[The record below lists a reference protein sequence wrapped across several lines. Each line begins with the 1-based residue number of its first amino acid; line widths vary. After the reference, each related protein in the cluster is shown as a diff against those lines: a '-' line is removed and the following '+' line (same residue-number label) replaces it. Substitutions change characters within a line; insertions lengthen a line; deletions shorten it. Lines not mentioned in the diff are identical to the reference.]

1 MPLNNP
7 LIDDFGRV
15 ANGALGALSGL
26 RGEIEARVRQHVER
40 LVGSLDMVTR
50 EEFEVV
56 SALARKARVEQEAL
70 EERVRILEARL
81 ADSTQPRA

>member
-50 EEFEVV
+50 EEFEIV
-56 SALARKARVEQEAL
+56 SALARRARAEQEAL
-70 EERVRILEARL
+70 EERVRILETRL
-81 ADSTQPRA
+81 AELTQSRS

>member
-50 EEFEVV
+50 EEFEIV
-56 SALARKARVEQEAL
+56 SALARRARAEQEAL
-70 EERVRILEARL
+70 EERVRVLETRL
-81 ADSTQPRA
+81 AELTQSRS

>member
-1 MPLNNP
+1 MSLNNP

-26 RGEIEARVRQHVER
+26 RGEVESRVRQHVER

-56 SALARKARVEQEAL
+56 SALARKARAEQESPRKAL
-70 EERVRILEARL
+70 PCGGAS
-81 ADSTQPRA
+81 A

>member
-1 MPLNNP
+1 MSLNNP

-26 RGEIEARVRQHVER
+26 RGEVESRVRQHVER

-56 SALARKARVEQEAL
+56 SALARKARAEQESL
-70 EERVRILEARL
+70 EERIRVLETRL
-81 ADSTQPRA
+81 DELTRSAS

>member
-56 SALARKARVEQEAL
+56 SALARRARAEQEAL
-70 EERVRILEARL
+70 EERVRILETRL
-81 ADSTQPRA
+81 AELTQSRS